1 MNVLCVRSLKYLQKA
16 CRRHVGDSGDVLQ
29 RDVLLV
35 VDGDVFE
42 NLVHPLDLLF
52 VEDVVESVG
61 GEDGVLLGREPLQQF
76 EQRHA
81 PVELLHVEHGFH
93 LLADARRFAVLEAES
108 QLRFFQQL
116 VDLGEGRQFEKPRAE
131 NAFREVDHHLIV
143 GVGPDG
149 RAPFVYQPVVGQV
162 RPQQQ
167 DFHAA
172 DAAEMASDVL
182 DAVVHADEHQ
192 HRIRGGYATGHGRCK
207 KTLS

>member
-1 MNVLCVRSLKYLQKA
+1 MRAVS
-16 CRRHVGDSGDVLQ
+16 
-29 RDVLLV
+29 
-35 VDGDVFE
+35 
-42 NLVHPLDLLF
+42 P
-52 VEDVVESVG
+52 
-61 GEDGVLLGREPLQQF
+61 
-76 EQRHA
+76 
-81 PVELLHVEHGFH
+81 
-93 LLADARRFAVLEAES
+93 VLEAES

-116 VDLGEGRQFEKPRAE
+116 VDLGEGRQFEEPRAE

-192 HRIRGGYATGHGRCK
+192 LVFEVDMPRDMDVVKKLFLDVVERFYQRDLFVFRFHGADGW
-207 KTLS
+207 L